1 MDVPQKL
8 AEILPKLLGPV
19 ADELAVECGFT
30 KRASKITG
38 GAFAAALVGCWLSD
52 ADARLHEFS
61 SLLAGNR
68 VEVTPQ
74 AVDQRFS
81 EAAVE
86 LFRRLLEVAVGEVV
100 AADRAPLAL
109 ADRFPAVVLFD
120 CTQVALPEAFAEEFP
135 GCGGGN
141 TKPDRAATLK
151 VSVGW
156 ELHSGALCHLSV
168 HPGRTHDRATL
179 PPPES
184 LAPGTLRLADL
195 GYFSL
200 SGLAELSAAQVHW
213 LTRLQ
218 ANTRIGYE
226 GRWYTQT
233 EFVAK
238 YGPKHPGE
246 TARYS
251 VRLGKTARL
260 PAELLLERVPNKVA
274 KQRRAAL
281 MVKAERKHQKVS
293 RERLQTASFSILV
306 TDLDET
312 RLTAREAFIL
322 YHLRWRIELLFR
334 CWKSVAGL
342 GRSRSRKPLRMLCEL
357 YAKLL
362 VLVVQHWLMLTS
374 GWRGENASWHK
385 AAEAVRIHGR
395 SLMMLLDCPVGL
407 LHLLR
412 RIGRSLRSGC
422 TVSRRRQKPSTFQL
436 LAMELATCL
445 A

>member
-1 MDVPQKL
+1 MDVPQAL
-8 AEILPKLLGPV
+8 SEILPRLLGPV
-19 ADELAVECGFT
+19 ADGLAVECGFT
-30 KRASKITG
+30 QRNSKISG

-52 ADARLHEFS
+52 ADARLHEFGS
-61 SLLAGNR
+61 TLAGNR

-86 LFRRLLEVAVGEVV
+86 LFRRLLETAVGEVV
-100 AADRAPLAL
+100 SADPAPLSI
-109 ADRFPAVVLFD
+109 ADRFPAVTLFD
-120 CTQVALPEAFAEEFP
+120 CTQVALPEAFAEQFP

-156 ELHSGALCHLSV
+156 ELHSGSLCHLSV

-200 SGLAELSAAQVHW
+200 SGLAELGEAEVHW

-218 ANTRIGYE
+218 ANTRVWYE
-226 GRWYTQT
+226 GCWYTQP
-233 EFVAK
+233 EFLEE
-238 YGPKHPGE
+238 YGPRSPGE

-251 VRLGKTARL
+251 VLLGKTARL
-260 PAELLLERVPNKVA
+260 PAELLLERVPEKVA
-274 KQRRAAL
+274 AERREEL
-281 MVKAERKHQKVS
+281 VKKAERRRQKVS
-293 RERLQTASFSILV
+293 PERLQTASFSVLV

-312 RLTAREAFIL
+312 RLTVGEAFAL

-334 CWKSVAGL
+334 CWKSVGGL
-342 GRSRSRKPLRMLCEL
+342 GQSRSRKPLRMLCEL
-357 YAKLL
+357 FAKLL
-362 VLVVQHWLMLTS
+362 VLVLQHWLMLTS
-374 GWRGENASWHK
+374 DWRGEDASWHK
-385 AAEAVRIHGR
+385 AAEVVRIHGR
-395 SLMMLLDCPVGL
+395 SLVFLLDCPVGL
-407 LHLLR
+407 LHLLYA
-412 RIGRSLRSGC
+412 IGRSLRSGC
-422 TVSRRRQKPSTFQL
+422 TVSRRRDKPSTFQRL
-436 LAMELATCL
+436 LMELASCL